1 MKSSSDTHIQRW
13 AEAFGAMS
21 DNRLRNDFYRIQQE
35 IASII
40 MKVKKCVERFGKEW
54 VEMRTTNGLPQV
66 RLKTLTDFDR
76 LLNERNRFLI
86 VPSEELS
93 AQARLRP
100 IHINATNLRQPIKP
114 ESGSNVTEV
123 IQRNV
128 DAILEQRRRT
138 GQAMFP
144 HVNHPN
150 FGWAITAE
158 ELMPVRGFRFFE
170 VYNGHPSVH
179 NEGDTNHASVER
191 MWDISLAFRLSRLNL
206 GPLYGL
212 AVDDS
217 HNYHQQSR
225 SKSNPGRGWVMVHAP
240 RLSAEAIVAAMEDG
254 DFYASTGVTLKQ
266 IRRTDRALDIEI
278 DAEPGVTYTTH
289 FIGTLKGFD
298 PSSRPGPRPTNSIFA
313 VTRLYSEEIGTV
325 LAVAAGSTVR
335 YTAEGDELYVRAKI
349 ISSRAKANPYAEGE
363 KESAWVQPIVPRR
376 TVVP

>member
-1 MKSSSDTHIQRW
+1 
-13 AEAFGAMS
+13 
-21 DNRLRNDFYRIQQE
+21 
-35 IASII
+35 
-40 MKVKKCVERFGKEW
+40 
-54 VEMRTTNGLPQV
+54 
-66 RLKTLTDFDR
+66 
-76 LLNERNRFLI
+76 
-86 VPSEELS
+86 
-93 AQARLRP
+93 
-100 IHINATNLRQPIKP
+100 
-114 ESGSNVTEV
+114 
-123 IQRNV
+123 V

-225 SKSNPGRGWVMVHAP
+225 SKSNPGRGWVMVRAP